1 MITFHPSY
9 NGFNFSLNGRAE
21 SIQTIKNMG
30 IKPTE
35 EEVKTIRKQ
44 IGEAYPSYN
53 TYFSW
58 ANLYLDKLI
67 AGNMV
72 SDIMP
77 KDAHGNV
84 SSTVIINGNK
94 ASFHAYVKESD
105 GGKGLKF
112 ITRSIKNGKVVVDNI
127 RYGLDAELVHK
138 H

>member
-9 NGFNFSLNGRAE
+9 NGFNFSLNGQAE
-21 SIQTIKNMG
+21 AIQTIKHMG

-44 IGEAYPSYN
+44 IGEAYTSTN
-53 TYFSW
+53 MYFSW
-58 ANLYLDKLI
+58 ANQYLDKLI

-77 KDAHGNV
+77 RDNHGNV
-84 SSTVIINGNK
+84 RSTIIVKDNK

-112 ITRSIKNGKVVVDNI
+112 ITRSIKNGKVVIDNI
-127 RYGLDAELVHK
+127 RYGLDAELIHK